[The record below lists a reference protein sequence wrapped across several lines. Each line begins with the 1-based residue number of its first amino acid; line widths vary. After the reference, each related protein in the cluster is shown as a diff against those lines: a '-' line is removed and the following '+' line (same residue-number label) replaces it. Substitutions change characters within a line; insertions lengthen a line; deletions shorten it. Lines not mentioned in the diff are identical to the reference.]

1 MLMLMLPK
9 RRKLLLGS
17 LLVMALFIARG
28 YGWYRYQY
36 PYGAPHRCNIGI
48 YIFLMEY
55 THDHD
60 GNFPQGEDSAT
71 ALSKLV
77 TEYQVPESA
86 WGQLVGKAFTDEQA
100 LECVRKHGRLTEEF
114 CSWHLVQSLRSDSG
128 PGLAL
133 FWDKTGLSHNGHR
146 TDPPN
151 YEVSFLDGSRRSIPA
166 SKWPDFL
173 KRQEELREDA
183 LR

>member
-1 MLMLMLPK
+1 MPTTTTEISLKGKTPP
-9 RRKLLLGS
+9 RRS
-17 LLVMALFIARG
+17 
-28 YGWYRYQY
+28 Q
-36 PYGAPHRCNIGI
+36 
-48 YIFLMEY
+48 
-55 THDHD
+55 
-60 GNFPQGEDSAT
+60 
-71 ALSKLV
+71 KLV
-77 TEYQVPESA
+77 TEYQVPESV
-86 WGQLVGKAFTDEQA
+86 WGQLAGKAFTDEQA

-114 CSWHLVQSLRSDSG
+114 CSWHLVQGLRSDSS

-151 YEVSFLDGSRRSIPA
+151 YEVSFLDASHRSIPA

-173 KRQEELREDA
+173 KQQEELREEA